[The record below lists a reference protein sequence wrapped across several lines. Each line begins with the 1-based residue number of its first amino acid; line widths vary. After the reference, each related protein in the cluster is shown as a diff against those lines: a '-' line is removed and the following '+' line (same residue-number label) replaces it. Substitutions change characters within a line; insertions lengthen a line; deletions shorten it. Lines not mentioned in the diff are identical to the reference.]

1 MTLVN
6 SGSKPTIHLP
16 NSTPPRRKAIPA
28 CISRN
33 LAALSVRILSN
44 MWREEIKKIISQCHF
59 TVEPGYFVYA
69 KVSELR
75 DAGQHL
81 AITRDG
87 DEITVVTR
95 SNQLAGLSIIATHK
109 GKWKLL
115 LIRCAVPFDCLGFL
129 ASISMAM
136 ADAQINITLVSTF
149 TNDYVMV
156 EEVNCDKAT
165 QILIQLGFRRRSEL
179 S

>member
-1 MTLVN
+1 MQLQVYLFKNVDDSPYWLCINTYFDAGKRISKSL
-6 SGSKPTIHLP
+6 GSKVLRR
-16 NSTPPRRKAIPA
+16 NS
-28 CISRN
+28 
-33 LAALSVRILSN
+33 
-44 MWREEIKKIISQCHF
+44 KIIAQCHF

-81 AITRDG
+81 LITRDG

-95 SNQLAGLSIIATHK
+95 SDQLAGLSIIATHK

-115 LIRCAVPFDCLGFL
+115 LIRSAVPFDCLGFL

>member
-1 MTLVN
+1 M
-6 SGSKPTIHLP
+6 
-16 NSTPPRRKAIPA
+16 
-28 CISRN
+28 
-33 LAALSVRILSN
+33 
-44 MWREEIKKIISQCHF
+44 
-59 TVEPGYFVYA
+59 YA

-109 GKWKLL
+109 GIWKLL

-179 S
+179 I

>member
-1 MTLVN
+1 MIRLIGFASTLTSMLEREFQN
-6 SGSKPTIHLP
+6 PLGLKY
-16 NSTPPRRKAIPA
+16 
-28 CISRN
+28 C
-33 LAALSVRILSN
+33 
-44 MWREEIKKIISQCHF
+44 EEIQKIIAQCHF

-81 AITRDG
+81 LITRDG

-95 SNQLAGLSIIATHK
+95 SDQLAGLSIIATHK

-115 LIRCAVPFDCLGFL
+115 LIRSAVPFDCLGFL